1 MQMKFVLTDSIKGY
15 SLFERVANYPMMI
28 TRDTFRTNQRSL
40 NDAIM
45 IAKLCKTCTY
55 FFTKT

>member
-1 MQMKFVLTDSIKGY
+1 MEMKFVLTNTIKGH
-15 SLFERVANYPMMI
+15 SLFERVPNYPMMI
-28 TRDTFRTNQRSL
+28 TGETFRANQRSL

-45 IAKLCKTCTY
+45 IAKLCSTCIY